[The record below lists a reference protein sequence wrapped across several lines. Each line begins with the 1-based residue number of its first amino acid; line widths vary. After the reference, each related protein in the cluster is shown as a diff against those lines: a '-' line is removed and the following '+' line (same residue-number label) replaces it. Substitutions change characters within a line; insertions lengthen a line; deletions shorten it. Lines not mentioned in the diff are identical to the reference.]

1 MRELAISLYLF
12 LFKIIFKLSS
22 ILPLERKTTFI
33 SSFGDNVLYT
43 VKAIENMHKDEKI
56 IILRTPSCREDFSE
70 TSASTILF
78 TSASFIQ
85 FIKGIYHIATSRV
98 IMTDNYFGFLA
109 VTEFKN
115 EVDCVQLWHAAGALK
130 KFGLMDPS
138 INKRTKKA
146 RERFKIVY
154 NRFTHVIVGS
164 EKMSSI
170 FKKSFGISD
179 EQIVRSGIP
188 RTDFFYKSPVLNES
202 EQALTA
208 QFPIIKKKKVIL
220 YAPTFRDGDL
230 VNPKINLDISRMYQ
244 ELGQEYVLFLRLHP
258 AVKVDTANLF
268 PNFVYDVSHYKN
280 INPLLTI
287 SDILITDYSSI
298 PFEYAILNKP
308 MIFYTYDLDE
318 YMQTRGVEDSYIA
331 ELPGPIVKNTN
342 SLIKTIKFHQYDMDK
357 VSAFSRNWNT
367 YSKGNASEQLVSIL
381 YGKEQ
386 PQRAN
391 VSIQLN
397 EV

>member
-1 MRELAISLYLF
+1 MRELAISLYLL
-12 LFKIIFKLSS
+12 LFKIIFSLCS
-22 ILPLERKTTFI
+22 ILPLERKTTLI
-33 SSFGDNVLYT
+33 SSFGDNILYT
-43 VKAIENMHKDEKI
+43 VKAIERLHKDEKI
-56 IILRTPSCREDFSE
+56 LILKTPSCREDFSE
-70 TSASTILF
+70 TTATTLLF
-78 TSASFIQ
+78 TPTSFFT
-85 FIKGIYHIATSRV
+85 FIRGVYHLATSRV
-98 IMTDNYFGFLA
+98 VMADNYYGFLA
-109 VTEFKN
+109 VTEFKD

-146 RERFKIVY
+146 RERFKTVY
-154 NRFTHVIVGS
+154 SRFTHVVVGS
-164 EKMSSI
+164 EKMTTI
-170 FKKSFGISD
+170 FKNSFGISD
-179 EQIVRSGIP
+179 DKIIRSGIP
-188 RTDFFYKSPVLNES
+188 RTDYFYQLPLLSES
-202 EQALTA
+202 EQALAA
-208 QFPIIKKKKVIL
+208 QFPIIQKKKVIL

-230 VNPKINLDISRMYQ
+230 INPTIHMDLTQMYA
-244 ELGQEYVLFLRLHP
+244 ELGQEYVIFLRLHP
-258 AVKVDTANLF
+258 AVKVDTANMF

-298 PFEYAILNKP
+298 PFEYSLLSKP
-308 MIFYTYDLDE
+308 MIFFTYDLDE

-342 SLIKTIKFHQYDMDK
+342 ALIKAIKFHQYDMNK
-357 VSAFSRNWNT
+357 VNAFSRKWNT

-381 YGKEQ
+381 YGKEL

-397 EV
+397 EG